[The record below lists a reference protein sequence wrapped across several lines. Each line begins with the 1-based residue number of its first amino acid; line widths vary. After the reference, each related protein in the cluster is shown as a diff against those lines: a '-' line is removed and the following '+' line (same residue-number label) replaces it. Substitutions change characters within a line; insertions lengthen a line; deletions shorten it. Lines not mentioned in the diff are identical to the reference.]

1 MKIYRLFSLF
11 RKIFF
16 SLSKR
21 IRTAIYVW
29 TNDQEKI
36 FQNELARYRALGL
49 DYRMGLRVLEKTI
62 NEKIDCMDISSHM
75 VLFSALSLSP
85 SYFSDILEIGTYKG
99 ETSNLLSR
107 LFPSGNISTIDL
119 PASDPIFFNSYLGA
133 RGNANRQK
141 IYTEILSQNLTPD
154 NIHFI
159 ETNSFFLLSVLD
171 GKKFD
176 LIWLDGGHLYPEIA
190 WDACQP
196 YWLCKPGGLIIFDD
210 VALNSNT
217 RTTDK
222 LSGAVHEVVTYIS
235 SRTNCKVSYFLK
247 RLDPKYNSVP
257 SLQKHIAVL
266 EKCMAPDIGKE

>member
-1 MKIYRLFSLF
+1 
-11 RKIFF
+11 
-16 SLSKR
+16 
-21 IRTAIYVW
+21 
-29 TNDQEKI
+29 
-36 FQNELARYRALGL
+36 
-49 DYRMGLRVLEKTI
+49 MGLRVLEKTI
-62 NEKIDCMDISSHM
+62 NEKIDCMDVSSHM

-107 LFPSGNISTIDL
+107 LFPSGNITTIDL

-190 WDACQP
+190 WDACQA

-235 SRTNCKVSYFLK
+235 NRTNCKVSYLLK